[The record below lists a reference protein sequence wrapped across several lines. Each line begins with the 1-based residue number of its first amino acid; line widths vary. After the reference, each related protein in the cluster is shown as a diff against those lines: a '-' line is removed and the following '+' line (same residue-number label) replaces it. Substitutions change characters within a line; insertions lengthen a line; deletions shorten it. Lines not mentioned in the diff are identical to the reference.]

1 MPKTKFEK
9 ITETCLRRGILYPD
23 CEIYQPIA
31 GFYTYGS
38 VGTKIKRNWE
48 NYWRRYFLKGL
59 GENFVELE
67 GCMINPEPVFR
78 ASGHLEH
85 FGDPITECRKCHN
98 VERAD
103 HIVESHLNEAFEGL
117 TPKGLDD
124 LIRKHNIRCHE
135 CGGELGDVGS
145 LNLMFGFKVGPYAD
159 VQAYLRPETTQC
171 PAVSFKREYL
181 ANRERLPLGLAVV
194 GRVFRNEISPRQFV
208 FRMRE
213 FTQAEIQIFV
223 DPDKINEHPRFAE
236 IADYELNVVMA
247 DERDKGIQKL
257 KASELVKRGYPA
269 FYVYFMARESQFFD
283 SLGIPKEK
291 IRYYEKSVE
300 ERAFYNKAHFDA
312 EMIMDSLGGYKEIA
326 AIHYRTDH
334 DLAGHSA
341 QSKQDLSVTRE
352 GKKVL
357 PHIVEIT
364 FGVDRN
370 VFALLDSTFSESE
383 KRTYFALPRQ
393 VAPHLAGVYPL
404 VSKDGLDEKASE
416 VFASLR
422 NDFDVIYD
430 DGGSIGRRYARA
442 DEVGVPL
449 GITVDHQTL
458 EDGTVTVRERDST
471 KQERIKA
478 MELHKALR
486 GFTLTGGLK

>member
-1 MPKTKFEK
+1 MPKTKLEK
-9 ITETCLRRGILYPD
+9 ITETCLRRGIIYPD

-38 VGTKIKRNWE
+38 IGAKIKRNWE
-48 NYWRRYFLKGL
+48 NYWRWYFLQSL
-59 GENFVELE
+59 GENFTELE
-67 GCMINPEPVFR
+67 GCLINPEPVFR

-85 FGDPITECRKCHN
+85 FGDPITECKKCGL

-103 HIVESHLNEAFEGL
+103 HIIEKHLNQTFEGL
-117 TPKGLDD
+117 APKELDG
-124 LIRKHNIRCHE
+124 LIRKHSIRCHE
-135 CGGELGDVGS
+135 CGGELGEVGS

-171 PAVSFKREYL
+171 PAVSFKREYVV
-181 ANRERLPLGLAVV
+181 NREKLPLGLAVV

-213 FTQAEIQIFV
+213 FTQAEIQIFL
-223 DPDKINEHPRFAE
+223 DPDKINEHPRFSEVAN
-236 IADYELNVVMA
+236 YELNVVMA
-247 DERDKGIQKL
+247 DEREKGEQKI

-283 SLGIPKEK
+283 SLGIPREK
-291 IRYYEKSVE
+291 IRFYEKSPE

-312 EMIMDSLGGYKEIA
+312 EMLMDSLGGFKEIA

-334 DLAGHSA
+334 DLSGHA
-341 QSKQDLSVTRE
+341 KQSKQELSVLKD
-352 GKKVL
+352 GKRLV

-364 FGVDRN
+364 FGVDRS
-370 VFALLDSTFSESE
+370 VFALLDFTFTEGG

-393 VAPHLAGVYPL
+393 VAPYAAGVYPL

-416 VFASLR
+416 IFASLR
-422 NDFDVIYD
+422 GELDVLYD

-449 GITVDHQTL
+449 GITVDHETL
-458 EDGTVTVRERDST
+458 ENDTVTVRERDST
-471 KQERIKA
+471 KQVRVKA
-478 MELHKALR
+478 DKLKETLR
-486 GFTLTGGLK
+486 EFAVSGKLR